1 MEETKYQLLK
11 NQKPYRILTAK
22 EIAEF
27 FGISISS
34 ARHLC
39 VTGVRYHKIYTIE
52 PLQAQEL
59 EDPKKGIP
67 LWLWKEWDE
76 VRLKINPRAKK

>member
-11 NQKPYRILTAK
+11 NQEPYRILTAK
-22 EIAEF
+22 EIADF

-39 VTGVRYHKIYTIE
+39 VTGAPPE
-52 PLQAQEL
+52 PH
-59 EDPKKGIP
+59 
-67 LWLWKEWDE
+67 WKD
-76 VRLKINPRAKK
+76 RMMNTFLGGR

>member
-22 EIAEF
+22 EIADF

-39 VTGVRYHKIYTIE
+39 VTGARYHKIYHIE
-52 PLQAQEL
+52 PLHE
-59 EDPKKGIP
+59 
-67 LWLWKEWDE
+67 
-76 VRLKINPRAKK
+76 

>member
-39 VTGVRYHKIYTIE
+39 VTGARYHKIYRIE
-52 PLQAQEL
+52 HLQAQEL
-59 EDPKKGIP
+59 EEPKNGIP
-67 LWLWKEWDE
+67 LWMWKKWDE
-76 VRLKINPRAKK
+76 ERLKINPRAKK